1 MARISRKELKRDE
14 FVEATKEAEHWL
26 EEHWQTVAKIA
37 AVVAGIAIL
46 VAIWFWYSIRTREQA
61 ALLLDEGLSR
71 YTQVQEGGFTDNA
84 ELETALASFDAAAR
98 KGGRA
103 AVGQVS
109 LYYRGLALHR
119 LGRPEEAI
127 ASLEELTGNPN
138 CPDTIAGSAHLLLA
152 EVFVAAAEPDRAVQ
166 TLEAL
171 IDADPP
177 IYPVDQA
184 LMALGKVHQASGDE
198 EQARIVWQRVVDE
211 YPARGSASQAR
222 RLLGR

>member
-37 AVVAGIAIL
+37 AAVAGIAIL
-46 VAIWFWYSIRTREQA
+46 VGIWFWYSSRTREQA

-71 YTQVQEGGFTDNA
+71 YTEVQEGGFTNTA

-109 LYYRGLALHR
+109 RYYR
-119 LGRPEEAI
+119 
-127 ASLEELTGNPN
+127 EELTGNPN
-138 CPDTIAGSAHLLLA
+138 CPDTLAGSAHLLLA
-152 EVFVAAAEPDRAVQ
+152 ELFVAAAEPGRAVQ
-166 TLEAL
+166 TLETL

-177 IYPVDQA
+177 IYPLDQA
-184 LMALGKVHQASGDE
+184 LMALGKVHQANGDE
-198 EQARIVWQRVVDE
+198 EQARIVWQRVIDE
-211 YPARGSASQAR
+211 YPTRGSASQAR